1 MIKFKNKG
9 THLKYVRKEY
19 YDVTQDKYIFTQG
32 EELIGAYE
40 AKQNYLLF
48 TNKKVVFV
56 EVKGLKKDYTIIPY
70 TKMQFCSVAK
80 YMDNAIIDIN
90 ISYIQRIVVTLIYGI
105 IDADAI
111 SQAYTFQN
119 SVNCVLEKETKD
131 LAYNE
136 NATFEETNIPA
147 NPVKKS
153 KKNKKNN
160 APEFIQ
166 EPVQEPV
173 YNNEYVN
180 PNPYAG
186 EEVQNQNVVDQNI
199 VDQNNT
205 FNE

>member
-1 MIKFKNKG
+1 MEEIKKNEA
-9 THLKYVRKEY
+9 TML
-19 YDVTQDKYIFTQG
+19 
-32 EELIGAYE
+32 EENPALDE
-40 AKQNYLLF
+40 
-48 TNKKVVFV
+48 
-56 EVKGLKKDYTIIPY
+56 
-70 TKMQFCSVAK
+70 QF
-80 YMDNAIIDIN
+80 
-90 ISYIQRIVVTLIYGI
+90 
-105 IDADAI
+105 
-111 SQAYTFQN
+111 
-119 SVNCVLEKETKD
+119 ETK
-131 LAYNE
+131 E
-136 NATFEETNIPA
+136 IPFEDYEPSN
-147 NPVKKS
+147 VKKS